1 MAIRPFTTRKLPFA
15 GRLSLTLVLAILGGG
30 YISSFL
36 FMVDHHQ
43 NRDGREGLSKVD
55 IEGIYSGTVRPPIFA
70 DLLRDGH
77 PTEHDSEAALDETD
91 REVLLE
97 WLTGENIAA
106 NWSNID
112 FGDGYGSPQEI
123 VGMACASCHGA
134 AAPAERRAEPE
145 LDDWSDYQEIALE
158 KDRHFFAGQ
167 TGPFWVGDTI
177 WTTKKGL
184 ERRSLELK
192 ELREVK
198 IPANEEAIGRA
209 ASYGDLSENAEW
221 EAAMEEQRNLTSRAM
236 AIEEELRLAD
246 LIEEAA
252 IPEDTVAPGTIVNYR
267 EVESGSERRVILLGP
282 WDDEVW
288 NEVQVVSYR
297 APLAKGLLG
306 LKPGEQSTL
315 ELPSGSLDIQVLGI
329 ETPEMA

>member
-158 KDRHFFAGQ
+158 KEIKSNEVSVLLATTHTHAIGMGTVTLLMVLLGHATRLRAWVVALASIAASAGLLLDLIS
-167 TGPFWVGDTI
+167 WWLARLSSI
-177 WTTKKGL
+177 WTSGIIL
-184 ERRSLELK
+184 GG
-192 ELREVK
+192 
-198 IPANEEAIGRA
+198 AAHAIGMA
-209 ASYGDLSENAEW
+209 LLFLFVFIDLW
-221 EAAMEEQRNLTSRAM
+221 MPMGTT
-236 AIEEELRLAD
+236 
-246 LIEEAA
+246 
-252 IPEDTVAPGTIVNYR
+252 ED
-267 EVESGSERRVILLGP
+267 
-282 WDDEVW
+282 D
-288 NEVQVVSYR
+288 
-297 APLAKGLLG
+297 
-306 LKPGEQSTL
+306 
-315 ELPSGSLDIQVLGI
+315 
-329 ETPEMA
+329 